1 MIFGIQLY
9 YPFLAALWWKKQTPM
24 ALCLYVVLVQ
34 FEPTGEL
41 SSDSSN
47 AVVPASWIKDDECKW
62 PSNNKNI
69 NSLIKKRKGPAP
81 DWKSFPIE
89 KIIGICG
96 TYDIAREREKRY
108 ALTSNSENEE
118 VLDKANG
125 TSNLFDISTQDVF
138 LPDINSNSD
147 VLKLLMELKTMMNHL
162 AERFINNHYDVK
174 VVSKPDLLPTL
185 PLTSVEQVQ
194 YLETQAGDD
203 VYEQLVLLVSKTG
216 GTDLKNYIKR
226 VLEIIFTDDLA
237 TNYSWNGQKN
247 NIPLKGM
254 KIIKS
259 IKDGIKITMS
269 YQDLEFEKH
278 TMDWFRY
285 AKSRR
290 DRRQK

>member
-1 MIFGIQLY
+1 
-9 YPFLAALWWKKQTPM
+9 
-24 ALCLYVVLVQ
+24 
-34 FEPTGEL
+34 
-41 SSDSSN
+41 
-47 AVVPASWIKDDECKW
+47 
-62 PSNNKNI
+62 
-69 NSLIKKRKGPAP
+69 
-81 DWKSFPIE
+81 
-89 KIIGICG
+89 
-96 TYDIAREREKRY
+96 
-108 ALTSNSENEE
+108 
-118 VLDKANG
+118 
-125 TSNLFDISTQDVF
+125 
-138 LPDINSNSD
+138 
-147 VLKLLMELKTMMNHL
+147 MELKTMMNHL
-162 AERFINNHYDVK
+162 AERFSNIERFINKHYDVK

-203 VYEQLVLLVSKTG
+203 VYEQLVLLVSRTG

>member
-1 MIFGIQLY
+1 MISDF
-9 YPFLAALWWKKQTPM
+9 
-24 ALCLYVVLVQ
+24 VLVQ

-125 TSNLFDISTQDVF
+125 TSNLFDISTMDV
-138 LPDINSNSD
+138 LLTDINSNSD
-147 VLKLLMELKTMMNHL
+147 VLKLSMELKTMMNHL
-162 AERFINNHYDVK
+162 AERFSNIERFINKHYDVK
-174 VVSKPDLLPTL
+174 VVSKPDLLNPKNRF

-269 YQDLEFEKH
+269 YQDLEFEKAY
-278 TMDWFRY
+278 DGLV
-285 AKSRR
+285 SVC
-290 DRRQK
+290 